1 MWIPTNERRLCQG
14 DAMALQ
20 LHEMRW
26 LKKKKKNHA
35 EQKKGNHRRM
45 YGLWYLCKIQKSLN
59 DRVYC
64 LEITRVQEAYF

>member
-26 LKKKKKNHA
+26 LKKKKKIMLS
-35 EQKKGNHRRM
+35 KKRAITEERM
-45 YGLWYLCKIQKSLN
+45 DYGIYVKFKK
-59 DRVYC
+59 
-64 LEITRVQEAYF
+64 A